1 MDYEAI
7 TQDKVK
13 SLAQVKINNILCSSY
28 IQ

>member
-13 SLAQVKINNILCSSY
+13 SLTQVKINNILSSSY